1 MTSVGLILL
10 SFGVV
15 ILVVSSLGLF
25 VFKDALSRQ
34 HAATKSGSLGVVAIV
49 FGAVL
54 IDGGSGWWVR
64 GLIIIAFVWLTMP
77 VASHVLA
84 RAALKAKQLDR
95 NDIETF

>member
-1 MTSVGLILL
+1 MTIVGSIVL
-10 SFGVV
+10 SLGVV

-49 FGAVL
+49 LGAVL
-54 IDGGSGWWVR
+54 IGGGPDWWVR
-64 GLIIIAFVWLTMP
+64 GLIIIAVVWLTMP

-84 RAALKAKQLDR
+84 RAALKAEQLDR
-95 NDIETF
+95 SDIETF